1 MSFHRTMMTG
11 VVAALVFAA
20 PAYAGPTYSFAT
32 SVGIQ
37 PSNAGV
43 ITISQVDSM
52 HVALSVDLASGYGFL
67 NTGGPHTP
75 FAFTVAGSGALSIS
89 TFSLPV
95 NGVYTAPNGSSY
107 TLSLN
112 TAGGA
117 NTPYGNY
124 GVAIDSSAGNG
135 SNNAYYG
142 DLLLVL
148 YRASGLDT
156 NDFVTNGAGGYYFSA
171 DLTDGSNTGAQAWTI
186 RQIVTGPTPT
196 RVPEPLTL
204 SLLGAG
210 MVGIAGLRRRKR
222 IRTHSD

>member
-1 MSFHRTMMTG
+1 M
-11 VVAALVFAA
+11 
-20 PAYAGPTYSFAT
+20 
-32 SVGIQ
+32 
-37 PSNAGV
+37 
-43 ITISQVDSM
+43 
-52 HVALSVDLASGYGFL
+52 
-67 NTGGPHTP
+67 
-75 FAFTVAGSGALSIS
+75 AGSGALSIS